1 MLSLAGSPAAASLA
15 RRPRCGAPRLR
26 ATRGGRHWVE
36 GTSRGPAAFG
46 VSSRGFGGRAF
57 RPVFLSARRGF
68 WNATPAARRRAPRG
82 TPQRVRRAAPCGCAF
97 ASKWLTSG
105 DIAAIR
111 WDDQAQRQR
120 ACPPRPHA
128 RRLGGRWG
136 ASRSARQAAG
146 VPGARG
152 RRAKWVQPQG
162 NQVQVV
168 TTTLRNL
175 QARRERHAPND
186 ARRDGRIA
194 RCPGDRSGAG
204 DAIARSSFVQCEE
217 TR

>member
-15 RRPRCGAPRLR
+15 RRPRCGASRLH
-26 ATRGGRHWVE
+26 ATRGGRHWAE
-36 GTSRGPAAFG
+36 DASCGLAAFG
-46 VSSRGFGGRAF
+46 VSSRGFAGRAF
-57 RPVFLSARRGF
+57 RPVFLSARRSF

-82 TPQRVRRAAPCGCAF
+82 TPQRGRRAERCGGVF
-97 ASKWLTSG
+97 ASGWLTSG
-105 DIAAIR
+105 DIAASR
-111 WDDQAQRQR
+111 WDIRAQRQG

-152 RRAKWVQPQG
+152 RRAEWVQPQG
-162 NQVQVV
+162 NQVQIV

-194 RCPGDRSGAG
+194 RCPGDRPGAG
-204 DAIARSSFVQCEE
+204 DAIARSSFVQYEE
-217 TR
+217 AR